1 MNDVKEVDLEEAK
14 KMIEGSGKKFV
25 WIGGPTRVAI
35 PEILDV
41 SDTQVLAIE
50 GAEIRMFSDDKLKVL
65 KDCIIV
71 CPHGRSSLVIAKF
84 LKAKNIEAYSLKGGV
99 AAIIGEN
106 Y

>member
-1 MNDVKEVDLEEAK
+1 MNDIKEVDLEEAK
-14 KMIEGSGKKFV
+14 KMIEASGKKFV

-50 GAEIRMFSDDKLKVL
+50 GSEIRMFRDDKLKVL
-65 KDCIIV
+65 KDCVIV
-71 CPHGRSSLVIAKF
+71 CPHGRTSLAVAKF
-84 LKAKNIEAYSLKGGV
+84 LKGKNIEAYSLKGGV